1 MTREKKQVVVVVDVA
16 EEEDKEVTPDI
27 ASGVAAAPIGG
38 VSVKEKG
45 VVEWK
50 HYGDFHSV

>member
-1 MTREKKQVVVVVDVA
+1 MNDKRKKQVVVVVDVA

-45 VVEWK
+45 VVE
-50 HYGDFHSV
+50 

>member
-16 EEEDKEVTPDI
+16 EKEDKEVAPDI
-27 ASGVAAAPIGG
+27 ASGFSAALIDG

-45 VVEWK
+45 VVE
-50 HYGDFHSV
+50 